1 MPLPLLKQAPPTTPV
16 TTGRPGAAP
25 TVVTGRCIGSAPSIA
40 SEGHRETSPPTS
52 TPLPDAAHGGR
63 LVRGLPRSS
72 RRPSLP
78 LHGDPSASLCAPLAS
93 PRHQDRPRFRPETP
107 ARPPRSSACHRLKTQ
122 PSPLPLGLSST
133 LACAAAP
140 RGTKPFF
147 VRHFPLPESLAV
159 CRRWPQ

>member
-1 MPLPLLKQAPPTTPV
+1 M
-16 TTGRPGAAP
+16 RE
-25 TVVTGRCIGSAPSIA
+25 RCN
-40 SEGHRETSPPTS
+40 SP
-52 TPLPDAAHGGR
+52 AEFH
-63 LVRGLPRSS
+63 VPRSS

-93 PRHQDRPRFRPETP
+93 PRHQDRPRSQPETP

-133 LACAAAP
+133 TACAAAP

-147 VRHFPLPESLAV
+147 VRPPCTLPSFLPLRTDNSLKWHCV
-159 CRRWPQ
+159 PTLEVP